1 MTVPRVLN
9 VGGNSREIPLP
20 PEYAGWDN
28 VLLDIDPGC
37 NPDVLC
43 DARELDRLPAASFDS
58 VYCSHNLEHY
68 YQHDVARVLA
78 GFQHVLK
85 DEGFVF
91 VRVPDIVVLMRVV
104 VEQGL
109 DITDILYQSNAGPIT
124 VRDVIYGYGREIERS
139 GNDFFAHKT
148 GFTEKSLLEVLH
160 AAGFPH
166 VFTRY
171 GFLEVT
177 AFAFKNAPTAHAVG
191 LLKLPAQAEYSLRAG
206 DELAADCGQDV
217 SMPNVQAGQPEALEA
232 RVDRG
237 TPRRL
242 HIGGTSRAEGWEI
255 LNVIPASCVDHV
267 GNANDLSRFSN
278 ETFLEIYASHV
289 VEHLDYK
296 YELMETLKEWHR
308 VLEPGGRVMISVP
321 DLDALAGLLLVKNE
335 LTVEQRFF
343 VMRMIFGGHIDEHDY
358 HVVGLNQEFLAQF
371 LGDSGYAAIR
381 RVDSFGLFD
390 DMSAMDI
397 NGVAV
402 SLNMIAEKPRS
413 EGSNASALKAESKL
427 NQLFDSQ
434 NARQK
439 GRTRNN
445 TDNAV
450 VVKMADGISISVP
463 DTLRCI
469 STYVLLEQE
478 RWFEKEV
485 DFIARWLR
493 PGMNVIDIGAN
504 VGVYSLPIAR
514 AVSNSGRVF
523 AFEPGVGARGHLEA
537 SRLRNALENL
547 QILPCALSDAEKE
560 GWLQDG
566 SSSELNS
573 LGAGCP
579 IEGNGERVRVTSLDI
594 QERELQW
601 PSIDFIKIDAEG
613 QEERIVAG
621 GRGFFSSHSPLV
633 MYEVKHG
640 SGQSNA
646 TRWILEVLGYRTYRL
661 LGDASCLVPV
671 VSDEQMDS
679 YELNLFAAKPDRAAI
694 LMESG
699 FLAEPTVAFALSSEE
714 RAAALR
720 AALSQPY
727 ARAFEFSI
735 EDISQCPFGEAF
747 VAYAAYKH
755 AGLDC
760 ARRHAALTTAFDLLS
775 DYCRIIE
782 TPAGLATLA
791 RVALDLGHRD
801 IAVGSL
807 KKLVSASGVEIDQP
821 FYPPCERY
829 EQLSPE
835 GRESE
840 WFVAAAN
847 EQFELS
853 RSHSSRFQSGALERL
868 NWLCNS
874 PFSSAAINRRL
885 ILESA
890 RQGRGLPELI
900 HYLNPEYEHQNP
912 GYWTAAGL
920 PQILRLR

>member
-1 MTVPRVLN
+1 MTKPRVLN
-9 VGGNSREIPLP
+9 VGGNSREILLP
-20 PEYAGWDN
+20 PEYVGWDN
-28 VLLDIDPGC
+28 VLLDIDPNC

-85 DEGFVF
+85 DDGFAF
-91 VRVPDIVVLMRVV
+91 VRVPDMARLMRAV

-109 DITDILYQSNAGPIT
+109 DITDILYQSAAGPIS

-148 GFTEKSLLEVLH
+148 GFTEKSLLDALH
-160 AAGFPH
+160 AAGFSTA
-166 VFTRY
+166 FTRN
-171 GFLEVT
+171 GFYEVA
-177 AFAFKNAPTAHAVG
+177 AFAFKNSPTAHAAR
-191 LLKLPAQAEYSLRAG
+191 LLRLPDHVAGSFRPGDGVAEDGNRN
-206 DELAADCGQDV
+206 V
-217 SMPNVQAGQPEALEA
+217 SMQDMQAGQPET
-232 RVDRG
+232 RG
-237 TPRRL
+237 IPRRL
-242 HIGGTSRAEGWEI
+242 HIGGTARASGWEI
-255 LNVIPASCVDHV
+255 LNVTPASCVDHV
-267 GNANDLSRFSN
+267 GNASDLSRFRD

-296 YELMETLKEWHR
+296 HELVDTLKEWHR

-321 DLDALAGLLLVKNE
+321 DLDVLAGLLLAKNE

-343 VMRMIFGGHIDEHDY
+343 VMRMIFGGHVDEHDY

-381 RVDSFGLFD
+381 RVESFGLFD
-390 DMSAMDI
+390 DMSEMDI
-397 NGVAV
+397 NGIAV

-413 EGSNASALKAESKL
+413 EDSNASDLDPESKSK
-427 NQLFDSQ
+427 QFCDSQ
-434 NARQK
+434 DARQI
-439 GRTRNN
+439 GQARNRDGHAIVL
-445 TDNAV
+445 T
-450 VVKMADGISISVP
+450 MADGILIAVP
-463 DTLRCI
+463 DTLRSI

-485 DFIARWLR
+485 DFIERCLR
-493 PGMNVIDIGAN
+493 PGMNVIEIGAN

-514 AVSNSGRVF
+514 AVRASGCVF
-523 AFEPGVGARGHLEA
+523 AFEPGADARGYLEA
-537 SRLRNALENL
+537 SRHRNRLDNL
-547 QILPCALSDAEKE
+547 QILAWALADADKE
-560 GWLQDG
+560 EWLQDG
-566 SSSELNS
+566 SASALNS
-573 LGAGCP
+573 LGAGRP
-579 IEGNGERVRVTSLDI
+579 TAENNERVGMTTVDI
-594 QERELQW
+594 QDRELHW
-601 PSIDFIKIDAEG
+601 PPIDFIKISTGG

-621 GRGFFSSHSPLV
+621 GRGFFSSRSPLV

-640 SGQSNA
+640 GGQTNA
-646 TRWILEVLGYRTYRL
+646 TRGILEALGYRTYRL

-671 VSDEQMDS
+671 ASDEQIDS

-699 FLAEPTVAFALSSEE
+699 FLAEAPVAFALASHE
-714 RAAALR
+714 RAMALQ

-727 ARAFEFSI
+727 AHTFEFTI
-735 EDISQCPFGEAF
+735 DDIRDCPFGEAF
-747 VAYAAYKH
+747 VTYAAYRN
-755 AGLDC
+755 AELGC
-760 ARRHAALTTAFDLLS
+760 ARRYAALKTAFDLLS
-775 DYCRIIE
+775 DYCRITE
-782 TPAGLATLA
+782 TPAGLATLV
-791 RVALDLGHRD
+791 RVALDLGQRD

-807 KKLVSASGVEIDQP
+807 MKLVSASGVEIDQP

-868 NWLCNS
+868 EWLCSS
-874 PFSSAAINRRL
+874 PFSSAAMNRRL
-885 ILESA
+885 ILEGA

-900 HYLNPEYEHQNP
+900 SYLNPEHEHQNP

-920 PQILRLR
+920 SQILRLC